1 MPTIQMVAKKSD
13 SFHYGGERRF
23 TGDIFNVRGQS
34 DAQLL
39 RALGWAADAPP
50 EPAPV
55 VAVAVEP
62 RQTYRTRAIMAEA
75 PPAPVAPVV
84 EPPAEAVG
92 DTPAKQPAET
102 SAATEPAEQP
112 DDEPKPKRAYRR
124 RDMRAES

>member
-1 MPTIQMVAKKSD
+1 MPTIQMVAKKAD

-50 EPAPV
+50 DPAPV

-62 RQTYRTRAIMAEA
+62 RQTYRTRALKAEA
-75 PPAPVAPVV
+75 PAVVVV
-84 EPPAEAVG
+84 EPPAEVVAEA
-92 DTPAKQPAET
+92 PAEQPAET
-102 SAATEPAEQP
+102 SVATEPAEQA